1 MLKLGVTTQEEKS
14 MGKHGT
20 GDMNENG
27 ELFADFCGLNGLVIG
42 GTIFPHKEIHKTTW
56 NSPDKRTKN
65 QIDHITIN
73 SKWRT
78 SLLDTRV
85 LRGADIGSDHMLVV
99 SRLRL
104 KLRRVVK
111 EFARRKLDLDK
122 LKDPPVQ
129 REFSLRLQNR
139 FEVLGEMDAQEEATG
154 VGVEEIWQSVKSI
167 YVETGKEVLGYST
180 RKRKEWISGN
190 TWTLIEERKGIKNRM
205 LSNTQHTLAEDLQ
218 EQYKAK
224 NKAVKKSARQ
234 DKRNYIENKA
244 KEAEEAA
251 KVNDSRKLYNITR
264 SLSCKSQQNSTTIKD
279 LNGNILTTVEDQLNR
294 WAEHFS
300 EILNREEPRNPP
312 QLEVNVPELDINSD
326 PIRREEIRKAIKQ
339 LKNSK
344 APGCDDI
351 LAELLKA
358 DLETTSEVLFV
369 LFSHI
374 WQEEQ
379 IPDDWHRGL
388 IVKIPKKGD
397 TTRLYG
403 IPQKIIGMIQALYR
417 DFTCSDLHEG
427 NLTPWF
433 AVRIGVKQGCMLS
446 PLLFLIALDWVMEE
460 PTNHQRT
467 GIRWKLT
474 SVLEDL
480 DYADDLCLL
489 SSTGAHLSE
498 KTARLS
504 NNARKVGLK
513 INSKKTKWM
522 STGCKRNR
530 QIKVDGL
537 GIEKID
543 QFSYLGSV
551 IDVQGGADADVKARI
566 GKARQ
571 AFTSLKPIWNSKKIS
586 LKTKLKLYNSNVKT
600 VLLYGSESWKTTHEI
615 VRKLRVFTH
624 KCLRILLGIRWPQK
638 ITNLE
643 VCNICKQEKVC
654 SGPLRGKDS
663 EVDPKQLGGGQQRKN

>member
-1 MLKLGVTTQEEKS
+1 MWKAAQVAKEMKQNRFDILGVSETRWTGNGKLVLADGTTVIYSGRKDGLHQEGVALMLNQSSSKALVAWNPVSERIVCARFYSKYS
-14 MGKHGT
+14 KLTVIQCYSPTNTADEADKHNSYEQLQSEVAKTPKHDVLMVIGDLNAKVGSDNTGREDHMGKHGT

-111 EFARRKLDLDK
+111 ESARRKLDLDK

-129 REFSLRLQNR
+129 REFSVRLQNR
-139 FEVLGEMDAQEEATG
+139 FEVLAEMDAQEEATG

-224 NKAVKKSARQ
+224 NKAVKKSACQ

-279 LNGNILTTVEDQLNR
+279 INGNILTTVEDQLNR

-300 EILNREEPRNPP
+300 EILNREDPRNPP
-312 QLEVNVPELDINSD
+312 RLEVNVPELDINSD
-326 PIRREEIRKAIKQ
+326 PTRRDEIRQAIKQ

-351 LAELLKA
+351 PPELLKA

-374 WQEEQ
+374 
-379 IPDDWHRGL
+379 
-388 IVKIPKKGD
+388 
-397 TTRLYG
+397 
-403 IPQKIIGMIQALYR
+403 
-417 DFTCSDLHEG
+417 
-427 NLTPWF
+427 
-433 AVRIGVKQGCMLS
+433 
-446 PLLFLIALDWVMEE
+446 
-460 PTNHQRT
+460 
-467 GIRWKLT
+467 
-474 SVLEDL
+474 
-480 DYADDLCLL
+480 
-489 SSTGAHLSE
+489 
-498 KTARLS
+498 
-504 NNARKVGLK
+504 
-513 INSKKTKWM
+513 
-522 STGCKRNR
+522 
-530 QIKVDGL
+530 
-537 GIEKID
+537 
-543 QFSYLGSV
+543 
-551 IDVQGGADADVKARI
+551 
-566 GKARQ
+566 
-571 AFTSLKPIWNSKKIS
+571 
-586 LKTKLKLYNSNVKT
+586 
-600 VLLYGSESWKTTHEI
+600 
-615 VRKLRVFTH
+615 
-624 KCLRILLGIRWPQK
+624 
-638 ITNLE
+638 
-643 VCNICKQEKVC
+643 
-654 SGPLRGKDS
+654 
-663 EVDPKQLGGGQQRKN
+663 